1 MSIDKKIGIYLKSS
15 GTGLVSQVVTKLS
28 AFAAVWLLN
37 RILMK
42 GGYGDYEFALAMV
55 SMLLILGSGGLQYVA
70 MYRISRLDAD
80 PETLAGQKLAGALLG
95 WSLLLSAAVALA
107 VGGLAPLVASASGK
121 PELAFW
127 VGVLALLI
135 PIRVALG
142 LYRNWYRARQLVAE
156 SLVFGRMG
164 PKVSQVLLLGGA
176 WLVWPTPEGVV
187 TAVLLG
193 EVIPLLLW
201 IIRSPLTPI
210 PRTDLL
216 SGWDVQYAA
225 KLMFTRGLSK
235 SVKRTD
241 VLMMGALAT
250 SGATAGYVVASKV
263 AMVLLV
269 GHQLMNL
276 ILTPRIGQFIGED
289 DWAAVREE
297 YHQCRVL
304 ALAFALMGGAF
315 LTIFGGWILG
325 WFGDYASAHSVL
337 LILLATYITHVS
349 FGMCGGYLNIAGYAG
364 WTLVTTALVLFT
376 NVALNYMLIPV
387 IGVHGAAVAMFASF
401 LLTNLLTAYLVKR
414 LDDVQTY
421 SLWVGGLT
429 ALAACSLGLAV
440 QGTLPDWGAGVVL
453 LIVLGG
459 LLIREAN
466 FVKALVQSLLNTHVL
481 RRKQ

>member
-1 MSIDKKIGIYLKSS
+1 MSSIGKKVSIYLKSS
-15 GTGLVSQVVTKLS
+15 STGLLSQIVTKLS
-28 AFAAVWLLN
+28 AFTAVWLLN

-42 GGYGDYEFALAMV
+42 GAYGDYEFALAMV
-55 SMLLILGSGGLQYVA
+55 SMLLILGTGGLQYVA
-70 MYRISRLDAD
+70 MYRLSRLDAA
-80 PETLAGQKLAGALLG
+80 PETLAGRNLAGALLG
-95 WSLLLSAAVALA
+95 WSLLLSGLVALA

-121 PELAFW
+121 PELAYW
-127 VGVLALLI
+127 VATLALLI

-142 LYRNWYRARQLVAE
+142 LYRNWYRSRQLVAE
-156 SLVFGRMG
+156 ALVLGQMG
-164 PKVSQVLLLGGA
+164 PKAAQVVLLGGA
-176 WLVWPTPEGVV
+176 WMVWPTPEGVV

-193 EVIPLLLW
+193 EALPLLIW
-201 IIRSPLTPI
+201 IARAPLTPI
-210 PRTDLL
+210 PRIDLL

-225 KLMFTRGLSK
+225 KLMLTRGLSK

-263 AMVLLV
+263 AMLLLV

-289 DWAAVREE
+289 DWADVRKE

-304 ALAFALMGGAF
+304 ALAFALMAGAF
-315 LTIFGGWILG
+315 LATFGGWILG

-364 WTLVTTALVLFT
+364 WTLATTVLILLT
-376 NVALNYMLIPV
+376 NVALNYVLIPI
-387 IGVHGAAVAMFASF
+387 IGGHGAATAMFASF
-401 LLTNLLTAYLVKR
+401 LLTNLLTAYLVKK

-440 QGTLPDWGAGVVL
+440 QGTLPNWGAGIVL
-453 LIVLGG
+453 LVVLGG
-459 LLIREAN
+459 LLIREAD
-466 FVKALVQSLLNTHVL
+466 FVMTLVQSLLSIRVL
-481 RRKQ
+481 S